1 MRGVYYQKKEDYSQ
15 DEKKLHAELFRDI
28 AEWIVYEDDSKV
40 DHVIWLL
47 GQLEELWKQEDMY
60 VMHEYSDI
68 LQMLTKR
75 KGEYN
80 NGHS

>member
-15 DEKKLHAELFRDI
+15 AEKELHTKLFSEI
-28 AEWIVYEDDSKV
+28 AEWIVHECDSPTK
-40 DHVIWLL
+40 HVNWLL
-47 GQLEELWKQEDMY
+47 HQLEELWKQQDRH
-60 VMHEYSDI
+60 VIHEYGDV
-68 LQMLTKR
+68 LELLTKR

>member
-47 GQLEELWKQEDMY
+47 GQQDMY